1 MPYHKIKLREM
12 FILARKE
19 KKEEEVLY
27 NEKGE
32 RVVYRDAPKKKNK
45 FLPGCLGL
53 VLLMLIIGA
62 CAAMGGEDDTK
73 KESSSKEST
82 TTSETKKATNEKKE
96 ENKKLKIGDEVT
108 KADVKFKPTK
118 AYYTD
123 ERNEFED
130 TKADK
135 VLVIEMDITNNGKED
150 IPVGTDVTAYADGKK
165 LETYPVNDTLMDSLS
180 PGRSISGNQ
189 GFAIVGEPK
198 NIELEFEPFL
208 SGEKAIYEVNPQ

>member
-1 MPYHKIKLREM
+1 M
-12 FILARKE
+12 ARKE
-19 KKEEEVLY
+19 KQEEVLY

-32 RVVYRDAPKKKNK
+32 RVVYRDAPKKKSK
-45 FLPGCLGL
+45 ILPGCLGL

-62 CAAMGGEDDTK
+62 CAAAMGGGEDTK
-73 KESSSKEST
+73 EKSSSKEST
-82 TTSETKKATNEKKE
+82 TTSEKKETKKATNEKNE

-150 IPVGTDVTAYADGKK
+150 IPVGADVTAYADGKK

>member
-1 MPYHKIKLREM
+1 MVV
-12 FILARKE
+12 LARKE
-19 KKEEEVLY
+19 KQEEVLY

-32 RVVYRDAPKKKNK
+32 RVVYRDAPKKKSK
-45 FLPGCLGL
+45 ILPGCLGL

-62 CAAMGGEDDTK
+62 CAAAMGGGEDTK
-73 KESSSKEST
+73 EKSSSKEST
-82 TTSETKKATNEKKE
+82 TTSEKKETKKATNEKNE

-150 IPVGTDVTAYADGKK
+150 IPVGADVTAYADGKK

>member
-1 MPYHKIKLREM
+1 M
-12 FILARKE
+12 ARKE
-19 KKEEEVLY
+19 KHEEVLY

-82 TTSETKKATNEKKE
+82 TTSEKKETKKATNEKNE

-150 IPVGTDVTAYADGKK
+150 IPVGADVTAYADGKK

-198 NIELEFEPFL
+198 SIELEFEPFL
-208 SGEKAIYEVNPQ
+208 SGEKAIYEVDPQ

>member
-1 MPYHKIKLREM
+1 MV
-12 FILARKE
+12 FLARKE
-19 KKEEEVLY
+19 KQEEVLY

-32 RVVYRDAPKKKNK
+32 RVVYRDAPKKKSK

-62 CAAMGGEDDTK
+62 CAAAMGDGDDTK
-73 KESSSKEST
+73 EKSSSKEST
-82 TTSETKKATNEKKE
+82 TTSEKKETKKATNEKNE

-165 LETYPVNDTLMDSLS
+165 LESYPVSGILMDSLS